1 MSLAFE
7 QREFSIDIDFC
18 AIETA
23 TKSMLNYHELNLILA
38 RFIGKQKRLREE
50 MNGNGSSQYV
60 SNEEKNK

>member
-1 MSLAFE
+1 
-7 QREFSIDIDFC
+7 
-18 AIETA
+18 
-23 TKSMLNYHELNLILA
+23 MLNYHELNLILA